1 MAPPGGDQRGQ
12 DAAIESCFATVIGV
26 FPDMDP
32 TYARQL
38 SSQYPGDPAL
48 AIDSIID
55 GLDNERAYPKKPVI
69 CSKRKRDQ
77 MSEEADPRMT
87 ELKRKYSDVRA
98 RAKAQSDED
107 ITVV

>member
-1 MAPPGGDQRGQ
+1 MAHQGGDQLAH
-12 DAAIESCFATVIGV
+12 DAAIEACFATVVGV

-38 SSQYPGDPAL
+38 SSEYPEHPAL

-55 GLDNERAYPKKPVI
+55 GLDNKRPYPKRQMI
-69 CSKRKRDQ
+69 CFKRKRDQ
-77 MSEEADPRMT
+77 MTEEADPRMT
-87 ELKRKYSDVRA
+87 ELKRKYSDVKA
-98 RAKAQSDED
+98 RAKAQSEED